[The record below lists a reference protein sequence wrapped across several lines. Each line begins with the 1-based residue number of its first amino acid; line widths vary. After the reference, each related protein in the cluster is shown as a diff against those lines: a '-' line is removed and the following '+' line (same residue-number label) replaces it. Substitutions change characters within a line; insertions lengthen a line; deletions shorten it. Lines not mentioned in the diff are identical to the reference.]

1 MEYNVIDI
9 DPAMNYET
17 GQEVIGTVE
26 AVSADEAIAKVLKAI
41 GVDVLKV
48 YDPNEYAA
56 HILKYVEAVPKQ
68 AKPLFPQTF
77 GSQHSIQ

>member
-9 DPAMNYET
+9 DPAMDYAT

-26 AVSADEAIAKVLKAI
+26 AVSADEAIAKVMKAI

-56 HILKYVEAVPKQ
+56 HILKYVEAVPKY
-68 AKPLFPQTF
+68 
-77 GSQHSIQ
+77 